1 MLMCVLKGRN
11 IHACSNAEFTTWL
24 SYTDNS
30 RTELVKKMW
39 VELENK
45 IRVEL
50 FQSFNR
56 TYHVTTQLPS
66 SFIQTQ
72 SQVHEAYQLTEKS
85 D

>member
-1 MLMCVLKGRN
+1 MNKVW
-11 IHACSNAEFTTWL
+11 AELVNKMWV
-24 SYTDNS
+24 
-30 RTELVKKMW
+30 ELVKKMW